1 MAPTGSGVSPGPFC
15 FPYIEPMIR
24 YSLYLVAAVVGG
36 GGGGT
41 ATAQVTPTG
50 AAPARSPGAAVYRGF
65 EPGVRY
71 REFATRARAL
81 ARRDPLVC
89 NTSKNTAQLMECGV
103 LIRDPADSATFY
115 LSAHVIGGRVSMI
128 SFTDSGS
135 PRLVER
141 IKQDLLRRFGKAQ
154 RTEIG
159 LWEWKLGGG
168 GRKIVRFS
176 WRGRGGARWVS
187 ITLTDQDVIDEIRR
201 FVKRTP

>member
-1 MAPTGSGVSPGPFC
+1 
-15 FPYIEPMIR
+15 MIR
-24 YSLYLVAAVVGG
+24 YPLCLVVALGGSAA
-36 GGGGT
+36 
-41 ATAQVTPTG
+41 AQVTAGG
-50 AAPARSPGAAVYRGF
+50 APAPARAPARAAVYRGF

-89 NTSKNTAQLMECGV
+89 NTSKHTAQLMECGV

-128 SFTDSGS
+128 SFTDSGGA
-135 PRLVER
+135 PLVER
-141 IKQDLLRRFGKAQ
+141 VKQDLIRRFGKAQ

-159 LWEWKLGGG
+159 MWEWKPAGGG
-168 GRKIVRFS
+168 GRKVVRFS
-176 WRGRGGARWVS
+176 WRGRGSARWVS

-201 FVKRTP
+201 YVKRTP